1 MRHEYSLDAL
11 NFFLA
16 DVRQGLGP
24 IAVFYILSG
33 MALLS
38 IVSVLT
44 IRADAI
50 DYDRARGLHDGPS
63 TSHEK
68 PSGLSVL
75 MSNRD
80 LHRQSA
86 KHDHRR
92 LVASGLRGFRRQ
104 ARAGGGSCPRADG
117 GIHPSILS

>member
-16 DVRQGLGP
+16 DVRQTDRRLL
-24 IAVFYILSG
+24 ILSG

-117 GIHPSILS
+117 GIHPSILP

>member
-24 IAVFYILSG
+24 IAVFYILILAG

-80 LHRQSA
+80 
-86 KHDHRR
+86 
-92 LVASGLRGFRRQ
+92 F
-104 ARAGGGSCPRADG
+104 
-117 GIHPSILS
+117 

>member
-11 NFFLA
+11 SFFLA
-16 DVRQGLGP
+16 DVRQGP
-24 IAVFYILSG
+24 IAVLYILSG

-50 DYDRARGLHDGPS
+50 DYDRARGLHDRPS

-75 MSNRD
+75 MSNQRCHAQRPESHKT
-80 LHRQSA
+80 LA
-86 KHDHRR
+86 R
-92 LVASGLRGFRRQ
+92 LDRSIFRL
-104 ARAGGGSCPRADG
+104 AVLAGTS
-117 GIHPSILS
+117 HS